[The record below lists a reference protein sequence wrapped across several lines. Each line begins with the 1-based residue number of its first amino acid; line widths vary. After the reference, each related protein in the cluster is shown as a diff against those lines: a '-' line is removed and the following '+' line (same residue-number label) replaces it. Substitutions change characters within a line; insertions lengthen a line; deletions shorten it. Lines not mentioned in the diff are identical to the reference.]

1 MRADLAREPALA
13 VLEQAGQ
20 SLVWSEL
27 ARSELARSELARKA
41 PARKATR
48 PVRWARGG
56 ERVRWAP

>member
-20 SLVWSEL
+20 SLVW
-27 ARSELARSELARKA
+27 SELARSELARKA